1 MRVLPILITLLRSA
15 FRSRAAVELENLALR
30 HQVNVLKRSVKHR
43 PKVTP
48 ADRLLWLILSRVW
61 SDWRSALAIVQ
72 PETVIAWLAKAFAC
86 SGHGVGQ
93 HRHYCSC
100 RRREDVVTQTTKGGG
115 SIPSGSSASR

>member
-43 PKVTP
+43 PKLTP

-61 SDWRSALAIVQ
+61 SDRRSALAIVQ
-72 PETVIAWLAKAFAC
+72 PETVIAWHRTGFRF
-86 SGHGVGQ
+86 SGHGKFDAVN
-93 HRHYCSC
+93 RA
-100 RRREDVVTQTTKGGG
+100 DL
-115 SIPSGSSASR
+115 PSAARSVI

>member
-43 PKVTP
+43 PKLTP

-72 PETVIAWLAKAFAC
+72 PKPSSPGIAKAFAC
-86 SGHGVGQ
+86 SGHGEFDAVN
-93 HRHYCSC
+93 RA
-100 RRREDVVTQTTKGGG
+100 DL
-115 SIPSGSSASR
+115 PSAARSVI

>member
-15 FRSRAAVELENLALR
+15 FRSRAAVEIENLALR

-43 PKVTP
+43 PKLRP

-72 PETVIAWLAKAFAC
+72 PETSSPGIATR
-86 SGHGVGQ
+86 STGPT
-93 HRHYCSC
+93 C
-100 RRREDVVTQTTKGGG
+100 RLPRG
-115 SIPSGSSASR
+115 P

>member
-72 PETVIAWLAKAFAC
+72 PETVIACGIAKAFAG
-86 SGHGVGQ
+86 SGHGKFDAVN
-93 HRHYCSC
+93 RA
-100 RRREDVVTQTTKGGG
+100 DL
-115 SIPSGSSASR
+115 PSAARSVI